1 VTGVRSRLAGTTLF
15 AGGASICTRWNRLAW
30 VGVAD
35 DVAAITMPAPT
46 SVQSNRV
53 IFLFMLV

>member
-1 VTGVRSRLAGTTLF
+1 MLIGTALAAAGVSTW
-15 AGGASICTRWNRLAW
+15 TRWNLLLA
-30 VGVAD
+30 VGAAD

-46 SVQSNRV
+46 IVQSNRV